1 MPGNTALSKQ
11 QHSAQQNKTSQKH
24 TSQNWPLFRYCYTGI
39 EFVKSQSS
47 LHVAAATHRDKACT
61 ALLHTE
67 QGISRTYCAT
77 FAQFTRWEEWLRIC
91 HKVYKV
97 FPISF
102 GARLDFY
109 LISELGPCSTSG
121 YVTFRVHYAYD
132 GSLHRQTMHASDA
145 TSGVSASRALN
156 IKWTQIETI
165 EALGLIEALIY
176 LSKCLVYGGL
186 RLPQFGNK

>member
-1 MPGNTALSKQ
+1 MPGNTTLSKQ
-11 QHSAQQNKTSQKH
+11 QHFAQQNKTSQKH

-67 QGISRTYCAT
+67 KGISRTYCAT

-97 FPISF
+97 FPYFFRGASGFLSDFRTWSLFHVWLRHISSALCIWWF
-102 GARLDFY
+102 TTQADDARY
-109 LISELGPCSTSG
+109 LCDIRC
-121 YVTFRVHYAYD
+121 
-132 GSLHRQTMHASDA
+132 
-145 TSGVSASRALN
+145 
-156 IKWTQIETI
+156 
-165 EALGLIEALIY
+165 
-176 LSKCLVYGGL
+176 KC
-186 RLPQFGNK
+186 K